1 LRPAATAS
9 RETESEP
16 KFAVPRLHPTT
27 PGIADASPGRPSAPI
42 GFALAEGVLLLA
54 LDLAPRPGQ
63 PGEEATILPGLRLDN
78 AVRRA
83 MMPCTSGATMDQP
96 SATPSSD
103 PDVTDFLSEAQG
115 AELAFAPDLTVVACT
130 EAYGLAL
137 GVSCDALIGRSVR
150 DAFAEGPALE
160 RLIDSL
166 ETVRRTRR
174 PHRLPAA
181 SLVPS
186 GRGASPGVDAWG
198 PAAVNMPVLGVDGR
212 VKWIVHSLEAAP
224 EKTSNMALALD
235 AAEARLR
242 SILQTVPDAMLIIDD
257 KGRIE
262 SLSATAELLFGYS
275 LSEVQGKNVSL
286 LMPSPD
292 REQHDSYLK
301 RYLATG
307 ERRIIGIGRIVV
319 GQRKDGTT
327 FPMHLTV
334 GELRSAE
341 RHYFTGFIRDLTD
354 QQLTESRLKELQSE
368 VTHMSRFTALG
379 EMASTL
385 AHEINQPLTAISNY
399 LKGCQRLLDR
409 IDSESTP
416 TLRDALGKAADQALR
431 AGHIIRRLRE
441 FVSRGESDRR
451 IENLAKLIEDAS
463 MLALVG
469 ARENGIT
476 VSFRLDP
483 KADLVLADRIQIQQV
498 LVNLIRNAMEVM
510 IEGSS
515 DRRLEIAS
523 AASGG
528 ELVEVSV
535 ADSGAGLAPEVARH
549 LFQPFVTTKRKGM
562 GLGLSICRTI
572 VEAHGGKIWVED
584 RPGGGTVFRFTLRV
598 AEIEEAG
605 HAG

>member
-1 LRPAATAS
+1 
-9 RETESEP
+9 
-16 KFAVPRLHPTT
+16 
-27 PGIADASPGRPSAPI
+27 
-42 GFALAEGVLLLA
+42 
-54 LDLAPRPGQ
+54 
-63 PGEEATILPGLRLDN
+63 
-78 AVRRA
+78 
-83 MMPCTSGATMDQP
+83 MDQP
-96 SATPSSD
+96 PGQASGL
-103 PDVTDFLSEAQG
+103 PDVADLISASHR
-115 AELAFAPDLTVVACT
+115 AELVFAPDLVVVACNK
-130 EAYGLAL
+130 AYGMEQ
-137 GVSCDALIGRSVR
+137 GVPCEALIGRPIR
-150 DAFAEGPALE
+150 EAFVVGSALE
-160 RLIDSL
+160 NLTASL
-166 ETVRRTRR
+166 ETVLRSRRV
-174 PHRLPAA
+174 HRLPPQSLQPSSRLAPEA
-181 SLVPS
+181 SEAPRL
-186 GRGASPGVDAWG
+186 
-198 PAAVNMPVLGVDGR
+198 AAVNMPILDADGA
-212 VKWIVHSLEAAP
+212 VKWIVHSLETSPDDKVVVDHEHAA
-224 EKTSNMALALD
+224 MALALD

-242 SILQTVPDAMLIIDD
+242 SILQTVPDAMLIIDEQ
-257 KGRIE
+257 GRIE
-262 SLSATAELLFGYS
+262 SLSTTAERLFGYT
-275 LSEVQGKNVSL
+275 LAEIHGRNVSQ

-292 REQHDSYLK
+292 RERHDSYLK
-301 RYLATG
+301 RYLTTG

-354 QQLTESRLKELQSE
+354 QQVTEGRLRELQSE

-399 LKGCQRLLDR
+399 LRGCQRLLDR
-409 IDSESTP
+409 IESESTP
-416 TLRDALGKAADQALR
+416 ILRDALGKAADQALR

-441 FVSRGESDRR
+441 FVARGESDRR

-463 MLALVG
+463 TLALVG
-469 ARENGIT
+469 ARENGIA

-483 KADLVLADRIQIQQV
+483 RADLVLADRIQIQQV

-510 IEGSS
+510 IETSS

-523 AASGG
+523 VASGD

-535 ADSGAGLAPEVARH
+535 ADTGAGLAPEVAQH

-584 RPGGGTVFRFTLRV
+584 RPGGGTVFRFTLRA
-598 AEIEEAG
+598 AEIEETG

>member
-1 LRPAATAS
+1 
-9 RETESEP
+9 
-16 KFAVPRLHPTT
+16 
-27 PGIADASPGRPSAPI
+27 
-42 GFALAEGVLLLA
+42 
-54 LDLAPRPGQ
+54 
-63 PGEEATILPGLRLDN
+63 
-78 AVRRA
+78 
-83 MMPCTSGATMDQP
+83 MDQP
-96 SATPSSD
+96 RAKASGL
-103 PDVTDFLSEAQG
+103 PDVADLISAAQG
-115 AELAFAPDLTVVACT
+115 AELLFAPDLTVVACNV
-130 EAYGLAL
+130 AYGLAQ
-137 GVSCDALIGRSVR
+137 GVPCDALIGRSVR
-150 DAFAEGPALE
+150 EAFVEGPALE
-160 RLIDSL
+160 HLTASL
-166 ETVRRTRR
+166 ETVLRFRRT
-174 PHRLPAA
+174 HRLPPQSFLLSSRWARA
-181 SLVPS
+181 
-186 GRGASPGVDAWG
+186 GAEAPTL
-198 PAAVNMPVLGVDGR
+198 AAVNMPVLDADGE
-212 VKWIVHSLEAAP
+212 VKWIVHSLEPSPNENASVSR
-224 EKTSNMALALD
+224 EYSTMALALD

-242 SILQTVPDAMLIIDD
+242 SVLQTVPDAMIIIDEQ
-257 KGRIE
+257 GRIE
-262 SLSATAELLFGYS
+262 SLSATAERLFGYTHA
-275 LSEVQGKNVSL
+275 EVQGKNVSQ
-286 LMPSPD
+286 LMPSPY
-292 REQHDSYLK
+292 RERHDSYLK
-301 RYLATG
+301 RYLTTG

-409 IDSESTP
+409 IENESTP
-416 TLRDALGKAADQALR
+416 VLRDALGKAADQALR

-441 FVSRGESDRR
+441 FVARGESDRR
-451 IENLAKLIEDAS
+451 VENLAKLIEDAS

-469 ARENGIT
+469 ARESGIA

-510 IEGSS
+510 IETST

-523 AASGG
+523 VASGG

-535 ADSGAGLAPEVARH
+535 ADTGAGLAPEVAQH

-598 AEIEEAG
+598 AEIEGAG

>member
-1 LRPAATAS
+1 
-9 RETESEP
+9 
-16 KFAVPRLHPTT
+16 
-27 PGIADASPGRPSAPI
+27 
-42 GFALAEGVLLLA
+42 
-54 LDLAPRPGQ
+54 
-63 PGEEATILPGLRLDN
+63 
-78 AVRRA
+78 
-83 MMPCTSGATMDQP
+83 MDQP
-96 SATPSSD
+96 SGQVSGL
-103 PDVTDFLSEAQG
+103 PDAAGLLSAQG
-115 AELAFAPDLTVVACT
+115 AELALASDLTVVACSK
-130 EAYGLAL
+130 AYGAIQ
-137 GVSCDALIGRSVR
+137 GVSCDALIGRPLR
-150 DAFAEGPALE
+150 EAFANGPALD
-160 RLIDSL
+160 RLIASL
-166 ETVRRTRR
+166 DTVRRTRR
-174 PHRLPAA
+174 PHHLPVSSLPLANGAA
-181 SLVPS
+181 
-186 GRGASPGVDAWG
+186 GNGAETPRF
-198 PAAVNMPVLGVDGR
+198 AAVNMPVLDSGGE
-212 VKWIVHSLEAAP
+212 VKWILHSLEPGGDAVPSSGREYSA
-224 EKTSNMALALD
+224 MALALD

-242 SILQTVPDAMLIIDD
+242 SVLQTVPDAMIIIDEQ
-257 KGRIE
+257 GRIE
-262 SLSATAELLFGYS
+262 SLSTTAERLFGYA
-275 LSEVQGKNVSL
+275 LDEIHGRNVSQ

-301 RYLATG
+301 RYLTTG

-385 AHEINQPLTAISNY
+385 AHEINQPLTAITSY
-399 LKGCQRLLDR
+399 LRGCQRLLDR
-409 IDSESTP
+409 NESGP
-416 TLRDALGKAADQALR
+416 MLRDALGKAADQALR

-441 FVSRGESDRR
+441 FVARGESDRR
-451 IENLAKLIEDAS
+451 VESLAKLIEDAS
-463 MLALVG
+463 TLALMG

-498 LVNLIRNAMEVM
+498 LVNLIRNAIEVM
-510 IEGSS
+510 TEAAK

-523 AASGG
+523 VAAAG

-535 ADSGAGLAPEVARH
+535 SDTGTGLAPEVARH

-584 RPGGGTVFRFTLRV
+584 RRGGGTIFRFTLRT
-598 AEIEEAG
+598 AEPEEAD